1 MGRYISQTS
10 RNQSGKKPADPF
22 NQFALGS
29 FAEKRVL
36 KLVKLQVV
44 HFVAF
49 RFRSKISLRSSEIH
63 RKQNFKIVF
72 LFKSVSAVFTFSFH
86 FFLRFSCLFFFCW
99 AFSRLPFWF
108 FCFGRA
114 FRILGLGE
122 RKSWV
127 KEQLRFSRKV
137 SEQCFFAFFSGLLD

>member
-10 RNQSGKKPADPF
+10 RNQSGKKPADSF

-29 FAEKRVL
+29 FAEKCVL

-49 RFRSKISLRSSEIH
+49 QFRSKISLQSSEIH

-86 FFLRFSCLFFFCW
+86 FFLHFSCL
-99 AFSRLPFWF
+99 L
-108 FCFGRA
+108 
-114 FRILGLGE
+114 
-122 RKSWV
+122 
-127 KEQLRFSRKV
+127 
-137 SEQCFFAFFSGLLD
+137 FFAGHLVGFLFGEKVLGGLLES